1 MRVASS
7 RLDIVNEADS
17 LVQKTQQQADHFRK
31 LKKKAM
37 SLPVIGSIVGTVGG
51 VLLIRMFAGKKSN
64 PAPPPQPR
72 TSGSWVNSSIFRF
85 IVEILITL
93 AFPSLKKMGIG
104 LAGKKF
110 LNLFKK
116 QDFQTNTAVFCRF
129 LKKVRELRCR
139 KKWGCSRAVK

>member
-17 LVQKTQQQADHFRK
+17 LVQKTHQQADHFRK

-37 SLPVIGSIVGTVGG
+37 SLPVIGSIVGTVAG
-51 VLLIRMFAGKKSN
+51 VLLIRMFAGKKKQSGPS
-64 PAPPPQPR
+64 PAPR

-93 AFPSLKKMGIG
+93 AFPSLKKWGSAWPAKNSSICS
-104 LAGKKF
+104 
-110 LNLFKK
+110 NNRLFRPI
-116 QDFQTNTAVFCRF
+116 QRF
-129 LKKVRELRCR
+129 
-139 KKWGCSRAVK
+139 SAAS

>member
-37 SLPVIGSIVGTVGG
+37 SLRVIGSIVGTVGG
-51 VLLIRMFAGKKSN
+51 VLLIRMFTGKK
-64 PAPPPQPR
+64 R
-72 TSGSWVNSSIFRF
+72 KKSGPFPTAARFRF

-93 AFPSLKKMGIG
+93 AFPSLKKMGLG

-110 LNLFKK
+110 LSLFK
-116 QDFQTNTAVFCRF
+116 
-129 LKKVRELRCR
+129 
-139 KKWGCSRAVK
+139 

>member
-7 RLDIVNEADS
+7 RLDIVNETDT

-51 VLLIRMFAGKKSN
+51 ILLIRMFTGKKSH
-64 PAPPPQPR
+64 PAPPRPHV
-72 TSGSWVNSSIFRF
+72 SGSWINSPIFRF
-85 IVEILITL
+85 IIEILVTL
-93 AFPSLKKMGIG
+93 TFPSLKKMGFD

-110 LNLFKK
+110 FNLFK
-116 QDFQTNTAVFCRF
+116 
-129 LKKVRELRCR
+129 
-139 KKWGCSRAVK
+139 

>member
-1 MRVASS
+1 MSANGSQEKLALLMRVASS

-51 VLLIRMFAGKKSN
+51 VLLIRMFTGKKRRN
-64 PAPPPQPR
+64 PVPSPQPPA
-72 TSGSWVNSSIFRF
+72 SGSWVHSSIFRF

-93 AFPSLKKMGIG
+93 AFPSLKKMGLG

-110 LNLFKK
+110 LSLFK
-116 QDFQTNTAVFCRF
+116 
-129 LKKVRELRCR
+129 
-139 KKWGCSRAVK
+139 

>member
-72 TSGSWVNSSIFRF
+72 TSGSWVNSPIFRF

-104 LAGKKF
+104 LAGKNSSTCSNN
-110 LNLFKK
+110 NLFRPI
-116 QDFQTNTAVFCRF
+116 QRF
-129 LKKVRELRCR
+129 FAA
-139 KKWGCSRAVK
+139 S

>member
-64 PAPPPQPR
+64 PG

-110 LNLFKK
+110 LNLFK
-116 QDFQTNTAVFCRF
+116 
-129 LKKVRELRCR
+129 
-139 KKWGCSRAVK
+139 

>member
-51 VLLIRMFAGKKSN
+51 ILLIRMFVSRVDCPLHTKAE
-64 PAPPPQPR
+64 P
-72 TSGSWVNSSIFRF
+72 
-85 IVEILITL
+85 
-93 AFPSLKKMGIG
+93 
-104 LAGKKF
+104 
-110 LNLFKK
+110 
-116 QDFQTNTAVFCRF
+116 CR
-129 LKKVRELRCR
+129 LC
-139 KKWGCSRAVK
+139 

>member
-72 TSGSWVNSSIFRF
+72 TSGSWVNSPIFRF

-93 AFPSLKKMGIG
+93 AFPSLKKWES
-104 LAGKKF
+104 AWPTKNSSTCSNNNF
-110 LNLFKK
+110 FRPR
-116 QDFQTNTAVFCRF
+116 QRF
-129 LKKVRELRCR
+129 FAA
-139 KKWGCSRAVK
+139 S

>member
-64 PAPPPQPR
+64 PATPPQPR
-72 TSGSWVNSSIFRF
+72 TSGSWVNSPIFRF

-110 LNLFKK
+110 LNLFK
-116 QDFQTNTAVFCRF
+116 
-129 LKKVRELRCR
+129 
-139 KKWGCSRAVK
+139 

>member
-17 LVQKTQQQADHFRK
+17 LVQKTQQQAAHFRK
-31 LKKKAM
+31 LKKKA

-72 TSGSWVNSSIFRF
+72 TSGSWVNSPIFRF

-110 LNLFKK
+110 LNLFK
-116 QDFQTNTAVFCRF
+116 
-129 LKKVRELRCR
+129 
-139 KKWGCSRAVK
+139 

>member
-72 TSGSWVNSSIFRF
+72 TSGSWVNSRIFRP
-85 IVEILITL
+85 I
-93 AFPSLKKMGIG
+93 
-104 LAGKKF
+104 
-110 LNLFKK
+110 
-116 QDFQTNTAVFCRF
+116 QRF
-129 LKKVRELRCR
+129 
-139 KKWGCSRAVK
+139 SAAS